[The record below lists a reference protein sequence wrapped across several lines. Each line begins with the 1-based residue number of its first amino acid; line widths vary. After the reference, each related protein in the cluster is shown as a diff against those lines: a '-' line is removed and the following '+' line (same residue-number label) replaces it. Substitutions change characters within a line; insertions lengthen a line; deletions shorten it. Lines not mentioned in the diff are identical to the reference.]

1 MHATSVSGYSLHYFL
16 ILHSQSRAQ
25 NKFGTFA
32 GCVDRPK
39 KLKLGHVSRL
49 TGQNVKNNPITTW
62 TCLVQMTSKRK
73 VCLDKWS
80 SWLDIVCWPAVML
93 SKWRK
98 KKDANYFYHLPSFP
112 ALLASVP
119 CGQQFKASVYRLI
132 ASSNELDLNCLLPM
146 SFKTRALSSSTW
158 EKKSKRSLPKA
169 ISSWIHS
176 LQNGRRKCYCKYKW
190 REMQTP

>member
-93 SKWRK
+93 SKINEEK
-98 KKDANYFYHLPSFP
+98 KRSKVFLPSSIFSS
-112 ALLASVP
+112 LACLGSLRAAVQSFCVP
-119 CGQQFKASVYRLI
+119 SYRLI
-132 ASSNELDLNCLLPM
+132 KWVGLELLVADVLQN
-146 SFKTRALSSSTW
+146 SSTFFIHLR
-158 EKKSKRSLPKA
+158 EEIKAFFTKGYFFLDPQPAKRKKEMSL
-169 ISSWIHS
+169 
-176 LQNGRRKCYCKYKW
+176 
-190 REMQTP
+190 